1 MTVWGRIV
9 SAAAIAGVAAIWTIG
24 LAATHPAKGSLRV
37 NINTATELELQSLPH
52 IGPTLAES
60 IILGRPYRRVRHLAR
75 VKGISPAMV
84 RELAPLL
91 TVHDPTGP
99 VPSR

>member
-1 MTVWGRIV
+1 MTVWGRMV
-9 SAAAIAGVAAIWTIG
+9 SAAAIVGLASIWTIG
-24 LAATHPAKGSLRV
+24 LAATQPAKGSLRV
-37 NINTATELELQSLPH
+37 NINTATELELQSLPGV
-52 IGPTLAES
+52 GPALAEA
-60 IILGRPYRRVRHLAR
+60 IILGRPYRKVRDLSR

-84 RELAPLL
+84 CAWMPRL